1 MKKTI
6 YLAGGCFWGV
16 EAYFKDIE
24 GVIDTSVG
32 YANGK
37 TENTQYELLDQTDH
51 AETVEV
57 LYDGDRESLK
67 RILEYFYY
75 IVDPF
80 AVNKQGNDT
89 GRQYRTGIY
98 SKDKKDLEYA
108 QSFLEK
114 KQENEEREIKIEVK
128 DLENFI
134 KAEDYHQD
142 YLDKNPQG
150 YCHID
155 LTDRPDLV

>member
-24 GVIDTSVG
+24 GVIDTNVG

-37 TENTQYELLDQTDH
+37 TKDTKYELLDKTDH
-51 AETVEV
+51 AETVKV
-57 LYDGDRESLK
+57 DYDGDRKSLK

-80 AVNKQGNDT
+80 TVNKQGNDT

-98 SKDKKDLEYA
+98 SKDDKDLEYA
-108 QSFLEK
+108 QDFLDK
-114 KQENEEREIKIEVK
+114 KQENEDRKIRIEVK
-128 DLENFI
+128 DLQNFI

-155 LTDRPDLV
+155 LTDKPDLV